1 MFEQIRDAAFSDL
14 VGKTIKE
21 IRGAEEG
28 SDEVMFVLDDGTE
41 YRMHHHHH
49 ACCECVYLVGVIGD
63 ITDIIGSP
71 IVSAEEVSTSDGDRL
86 WEYDGSLWPR
96 YELDTAKGGVTLR
109 WYGSSNGYYSERVS
123 FDKLGYHK

>member
-1 MFEQIRDAAFSDL
+1 MFGQIRDAAFSDL

-28 SDEVMFVLDDGTE
+28 SDEVMFVLDDGTR
-41 YRMHHHHH
+41 YRMHHLQD
-49 ACCECVYLVGVIGD
+49 CCECVYLADVIGD
-63 ITDIIGSP
+63 ILDVVGSP
-71 IVSAEEVSTSDGDRL
+71 IVSAEEVSTSDGDRIG
-86 WEYDGSLWPR
+86 EYDDSFTWTF
-96 YELDTAKGGVTLR
+96 YKLDTVKGGVTLR